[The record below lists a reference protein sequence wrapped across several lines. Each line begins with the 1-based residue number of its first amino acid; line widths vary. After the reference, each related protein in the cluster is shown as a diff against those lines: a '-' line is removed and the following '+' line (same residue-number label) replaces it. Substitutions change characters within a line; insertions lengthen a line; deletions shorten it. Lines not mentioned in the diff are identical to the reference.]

1 MNSSMHAGTA
11 WYGARLTD
19 RRPTRPAPS
28 GTTRQSSTARQSGTT
43 RQSSTARQ
51 SGTKRTIRR
60 PGSDASG
67 VIPPAAKPARN

>member
-28 GTTRQSSTARQSGTT
+28 GTA